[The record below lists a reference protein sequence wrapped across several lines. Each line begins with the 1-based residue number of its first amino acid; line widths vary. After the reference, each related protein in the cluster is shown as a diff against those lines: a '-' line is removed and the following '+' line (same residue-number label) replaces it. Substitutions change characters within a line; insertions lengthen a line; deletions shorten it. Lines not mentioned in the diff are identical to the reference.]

1 MIDPYET
8 HPQHP
13 PAEKV
18 STKSLTKSQVCDII
32 SKEMLRIENLNV
44 PTWGFEKSDLFEV
57 AENIVEQIEKLC
69 NEKND

>member
-13 PAEKV
+13 LAEKV
-18 STKSLTKSQVCDII
+18 STKSLTKSQICDII
-32 SKEMLRIENLNV
+32 SEEILRIERLDV
-44 PTWGFEKSDLFEV
+44 PTWGFEKSDLFKV

>member
-32 SKEMLRIENLNV
+32 SEEILRIERLDV
-44 PTWGFEKSDLFEV
+44 PTWGFKKSDLFKV

>member
-32 SKEMLRIENLNV
+32 SKEILRIERLDV

-69 NEKND
+69 NEKNN